1 MTMKRMDR
9 DEGQEQAASARVA
22 LDDRVPFLLS
32 RTSYLIKK
40 HILSTLADRG
50 LEGMTGEE
58 MAILARLHETPGLS
72 QSEISNRTIKDK
84 TTVSR
89 LIAGMERKNLI
100 ERRRDA
106 ADRRVFHVHLT
117 ERGEAFVTAL
127 FGLMDQVTAD
137 ITAGISQEDLRTML
151 KTLKAVYSRA
161 VALHASKEEAQH
173 FS

>member
-1 MTMKRMDR
+1 MKRMGR
-9 DEGQEQAASARVA
+9 GRGWATGENMG

-40 HILSTLADRG
+40 HILSTLAGQG
-50 LEGMTGEE
+50 LDGLTGEE
-58 MAILARLHETPGLS
+58 MAILGRVHETPGLS

-106 ADRRVFHVHLT
+106 ADKRVFHIHLT
-117 ERGEAFVTAL
+117 EKGEMFAVAL
-127 FGLMDQVTAD
+127 FDLMDRVTED
-137 ITAGISQEDLRTML
+137 ITAEISNEDLETTL
-151 KTLKAVYSRA
+151 KTLKAVYARIIT
-161 VALHASKEEAQH
+161 LHALEDEVSGK
-173 FS
+173 